1 VKKSR
6 IYSIVLGLAVVF
18 CIVALRWWDPFIVKT
33 IRDTAF
39 DQFQRL
45 SPREYIEA
53 PVRIV
58 DIDEESLMAYGQWP
72 WPRTRLAELVE
83 RLSGLG
89 ATAIV
94 FDVLFAEPDRMSPA
108 EIVRDPTI
116 RDYLQRTGGMAAGMA
131 LPDSDALFA
140 ETVKGKPVVFGFA
153 MARRGAEERPL
164 AKWGFA
170 STGENPLSAPPQF
183 SHITPLLKPLQE
195 AASGI
200 GSVSFDPGST
210 SVVRIVPMLVS
221 DGAALYPSLVLEAL
235 RVAQEASTYLITNAP
250 EVEGSI
256 ASVRVGD
263 VEVKTTAGGGL
274 WMHYAEERP
283 ERYVSVKT
291 ILEDYEAPATRNKI
305 EGHIV
310 FIGTSAAGLLD
321 IRTTSL
327 GQTVPG
333 VSIHAQAVEQILS
346 STFLSRPD
354 WADGLEIALVLAL
367 GILIMVIG
375 TSVGPFMGIVA
386 GAAIALASAAAS
398 WAAFRYNQFLI
409 DPTMPVASA
418 LGTLFV
424 MTAFR
429 FLVSDR
435 ERRTIR
441 RAFSQYLAP
450 SLLQRI
456 ESSPDALKLGG
467 VERQLTLMF
476 MDVRGFT
483 SISEVLSPT
492 ELVEFMNKLLN
503 ELSQPIIREEGTL
516 DKFIGDSI
524 MAFWNAPVD
533 VPDHVKRAAT
543 AALDMRAALHTLNS
557 QDAFNLK
564 WRLGDSAEIGIGIG
578 INTGLACVGNMGAET
593 RFNYSAVGD
602 AVNLA
607 ARIESSAKHIGHD
620 IIISES
626 AAAALQDMAMLEAG
640 HLELK
645 GKSARQRLYVLV
657 GDKELAASP
666 DFWELASF
674 HETLIRH
681 LASGEIPATK
691 RALAKCL
698 EKVQRHG
705 WSTLRPFYE
714 HIVDRRTD
722 FVN

>member
-6 IYSIVLGLAVVF
+6 IYSIVLGLAVVA
-18 CIVALRWWDPFIVKT
+18 CIAALRWWDPFTVRT
-33 IRDTAF
+33 IRETAF

-58 DIDEESLMAYGQWP
+58 DIDEDSLKAYGQWP

-83 RLSGLG
+83 RLSALG
-89 ATAIV
+89 ASAIV
-94 FDVLFAEPDRMSPA
+94 FDVLFAEPDRLSPA
-108 EIVRDPTI
+108 EIVKDPTI
-116 RDYLQRTGGMAAGMA
+116 RDFLQRTGGMAAGMA

-140 ETVKGKPVVFGFA
+140 ETVKDKPVVFGFA
-153 MARRGAEERPL
+153 IAAQGTTEKPVPKA
-164 AKWGFA
+164 GFA
-170 STGENPLSAPPQF
+170 FTGESPITAPPLF
-183 SHITPLLKPLQE
+183 FRITPLLKPLQD
-195 AASGI
+195 AAAGI
-200 GSVSFDPGST
+200 GNVSFDPRST

-221 DGAALYPSLVLEAL
+221 DGETFYPSLALEAL
-235 RVAQEASTYLITNAP
+235 RVAQGASTYLITNAP
-250 EVEGSI
+250 EIEGSI

-263 VEVKTTAGGGL
+263 VEVKTTASGGL

-291 ILEDYEAPATRNKI
+291 ILEAYEAPATRNKI

-310 FIGTSAAGLLD
+310 FIGTSSAGLLD

-333 VSIHAQAVEQILS
+333 VSVHAQAVEQILS

-354 WADGLEIALVLAL
+354 WADGLEITLIVAL
-367 GILIMVIG
+367 GILVIVIATG
-375 TSVGPFMGIVA
+375 FGPFMGILT
-386 GAAIALASAAAS
+386 GAAIALASGAAS

-418 LGTLFV
+418 LTTLFV
-424 MTAFR
+424 ITAFR

-450 SLLQRI
+450 SLLSRI

-467 VERQLTLMF
+467 DERQLTLMF

-483 SISEVLSPT
+483 SISEVLNPT
-492 ELVEFMNKLLN
+492 ELVELMNKLLN
-503 ELSQPIIREEGTL
+503 ELSRPIIREEGTL

-533 VPDHVKRAAT
+533 VPDHAKRAAT
-543 AALDMRAALHTLNS
+543 AALDMRAALHKLNS
-557 QDAFNLK
+557 EDAFNLK
-564 WRLGDSAEIGIGIG
+564 WRLGDGAEIGIGIG

-602 AVNLA
+602 AVNVA
-607 ARIESSAKHIGHD
+607 ARIESSSKDIGHD
-620 IIISES
+620 IVLSES
-626 AAAALQDMAMLEAG
+626 SASALQDMAMLEAG

-657 GDKELAASP
+657 GDGQLAASP

-681 LASGEIPATK
+681 LASGEVPATK

-698 EKVQRHG
+698 DKVDRHG

-714 HIVDRRTD
+714 RITERRSD
-722 FVN
+722 FLN

>member
-1 VKKSR
+1 
-6 IYSIVLGLAVVF
+6 
-18 CIVALRWWDPFIVKT
+18 
-33 IRDTAF
+33 
-39 DQFQRL
+39 
-45 SPREYIEA
+45 
-53 PVRIV
+53 
-58 DIDEESLMAYGQWP
+58 
-72 WPRTRLAELVE
+72 
-83 RLSGLG
+83 
-89 ATAIV
+89 
-94 FDVLFAEPDRMSPA
+94 
-108 EIVRDPTI
+108 
-116 RDYLQRTGGMAAGMA
+116 
-131 LPDSDALFA
+131 
-140 ETVKGKPVVFGFA
+140 
-153 MARRGAEERPL
+153 
-164 AKWGFA
+164 
-170 STGENPLSAPPQF
+170 
-183 SHITPLLKPLQE
+183 
-195 AASGI
+195 
-200 GSVSFDPGST
+200 
-210 SVVRIVPMLVS
+210 
-221 DGAALYPSLVLEAL
+221 
-235 RVAQEASTYLITNAP
+235 
-250 EVEGSI
+250 
-256 ASVRVGD
+256 
-263 VEVKTTAGGGL
+263 
-274 WMHYAEERP
+274 MHYAEERP

-291 ILEDYEAPATRNKI
+291 ILEDYEAPATRSKI

-354 WADGLEIALVLAL
+354 WADGLEIALVFAL
-367 GILIMVIG
+367 GILIIAIATG
-375 TSVGPFMGIVA
+375 VGPLLGILA

-418 LGTLFV
+418 LATLFV

-450 SLLQRI
+450 SLLSRI

-467 VERQLTLMF
+467 DERQLTLMF

-483 SISEVLSPT
+483 SISEVLNPI
-492 ELVEFMNKLLN
+492 ELVDFMNKLLN
-503 ELSQPIIREEGTL
+503 ELSRPIIREEGTL

-533 VPDHVKRAAT
+533 VPDHAKRAAT
-543 AALDMRAALHTLNS
+543 AALDMRAALRTLNS

-607 ARIESSAKHIGHD
+607 ARIESSAKHLGHD
-620 IIISES
+620 IVISEF
-626 AAAALQDMAMLEAG
+626 AASALQDMAMLEAG

-657 GDKELAASP
+657 GDRDSP
-666 DFWELASF
+666 LRPISGSSRAF

-681 LASGEIPATK
+681 LASGEIAGHQAGARQVPGEGRQARLVNAASVLRAHHRPARRLSELTA
-691 RALAKCL
+691 REPFSGIRNFRLT
-698 EKVQRHG
+698 RG
-705 WSTLRPFYE
+705 SPYSTLKGRRHARYRPPFPFRRHAE
-714 HIVDRRTD
+714 GRLQRRETDREGPAQNGQERLLSRVQGGSGEPPVGDRRPDQPARGCLCRNRHKAVGKKCEAMAGLVKEASGLMEEVEDERTLD
-722 FVN
+722 AGIIMAAQSVEHYEIARYGTLITWARELELNGVQELLQETLDQEKAADEKLSSLAESYVNREAA

>member
-1 VKKSR
+1 
-6 IYSIVLGLAVVF
+6 
-18 CIVALRWWDPFIVKT
+18 
-33 IRDTAF
+33 
-39 DQFQRL
+39 
-45 SPREYIEA
+45 
-53 PVRIV
+53 
-58 DIDEESLMAYGQWP
+58 
-72 WPRTRLAELVE
+72 
-83 RLSGLG
+83 
-89 ATAIV
+89 
-94 FDVLFAEPDRMSPA
+94 
-108 EIVRDPTI
+108 
-116 RDYLQRTGGMAAGMA
+116 
-131 LPDSDALFA
+131 
-140 ETVKGKPVVFGFA
+140 
-153 MARRGAEERPL
+153 
-164 AKWGFA
+164 
-170 STGENPLSAPPQF
+170 
-183 SHITPLLKPLQE
+183 
-195 AASGI
+195 
-200 GSVSFDPGST
+200 
-210 SVVRIVPMLVS
+210 
-221 DGAALYPSLVLEAL
+221 
-235 RVAQEASTYLITNAP
+235 ASTYLITNAP
-250 EVEGSI
+250 ELEGSI

-263 VEVKTTAGGGL
+263 VEVKTTASGGL
-274 WMHYAEERP
+274 WMYYAEERP
-283 ERYVSVKT
+283 ERYVSAKT
-291 ILEDYEAPATRNKI
+291 ILEDYEAPATRDKI

-354 WADGLEIALVLAL
+354 WADGLEIALVFAL
-367 GILIMVIG
+367 GILIIAIG
-375 TSVGPFMGIVA
+375 SSVSPFMGILA
-386 GAAIALASAAAS
+386 GAAIALASGAAS

-418 LGTLFV
+418 LATLFV

-450 SLLQRI
+450 SLLSRI

-467 VERQLTLMF
+467 DERQLTLMF

-483 SISEVLSPT
+483 TISEILNPI

-503 ELSQPIIREEGTL
+503 ELSRPIIREEGTL

-533 VPDHVKRAAT
+533 VPDHAKRAAT
-543 AALDMRAALHTLNS
+543 AALDMRAALRTLNS

-564 WRLGDSAEIGIGIG
+564 WRLGDSAEINIGIG

-607 ARIESSAKHIGHD
+607 ARIESSAKYLGHD
-620 IIISES
+620 IVISES
-626 AAAALQDMAMLEAG
+626 AASALQDMAMLEAG

-657 GDKELAASP
+657 GDRELAASP
-666 DFWELASF
+666 NFWELASF
-674 HETLIRH
+674 HETLLRH
-681 LASGEIPATK
+681 LASGEVPATK

-698 EKVQRHG
+698 EKVDRNG

-714 HIVDRRTD
+714 RIIDRRSD
-722 FVN
+722 FLN